1 MRFLVAGASGF
12 LGTAV
17 QAVLVAEGHQVR
29 AVSRSGRAAPGAE
42 GVACNLLGGNISG
55 LLAGVDGVLNLV
67 GVLREDAAAGMT
79 YRRVHV
85 ELAKQLARAA
95 ASVGVPRFVQLSSL
109 GAAQSRA
116 SRYFASKR
124 AAEDAVQA
132 TLPRAVVVRSSVVF
146 GDGAPLLTGVSRLAR
161 LPVVPVPGD
170 GRTPFDP
177 IARHDVAA
185 LLAAVLAEDREEM
198 AGQVLSVGGPR
209 RLTLDD
215 LVDWA
220 ARIGGRRGIVPKM
233 HVPVALVDRAAAVG
247 DVWPGVPVNR
257 AQVHLLTTPNITEDR
272 RWHRWVPHPAPAGED

>member
-12 LGTAV
+12 LGRAV

-29 AVSRSGRAAPGAE
+29 AVSRSGRARPGAE
-42 GVACNLLGGNISG
+42 GVACNLLDGNVSA

-67 GVLREDAAAGMT
+67 GMLRENAAAGLT
-79 YRRVHV
+79 YQRVHV
-85 ELAKQLARAA
+85 ELAQHLAGVS
-95 ASVGVPRFVQLSSL
+95 ASAGVPRFVQLSSL
-109 GAAQSRA
+109 GAAQSRP

-146 GDGAPLLTGVSRLAR
+146 GHGAPLLTGLSRLAR

-177 IARHDVAA
+177 VARDDVAA
-185 LLAAVLAEDREEM
+185 LLAGVLAEGCDDM

-209 RLTLDD
+209 RLTLDG

-220 ARIGGRRGIVPKM
+220 ARTGGRRGIVPKM
-233 HVPVALVDRAAAVG
+233 HVPVTLVDRAAAVG
-247 DVWPGVPVNR
+247 GVWPGFPVNR
-257 AQVHLLTTPNITEDR
+257 AQVDLLTTPNITEDR
-272 RWHRWVPHPAPAGED
+272 RWHHWVPHPAPVGED